1 VPFLV
6 TGERLL
12 ERYLD
17 RRGQPRLVRT
27 VRIETEGEGA
37 LAARATERLRL
48 GPAVTNP
55 VTRHP
60 AVTAAAVATLQVESE
75 GREAR

>member
-1 VPFLV
+1 MEL
-6 TGERLL
+6 
-12 ERYLD
+12 
-17 RRGQPRLVRT
+17 
-27 VRIETEGEGA
+27 A
-37 LAARATERLRL
+37 LAARATERLGL

-75 GREAR
+75 GRAVVVFGRGDSAVLQLGIPRLPPPSSSGA

>member
-1 VPFLV
+1 VEL
-6 TGERLL
+6 
-12 ERYLD
+12 
-17 RRGQPRLVRT
+17 
-27 VRIETEGEGA
+27 A

-75 GREAR
+75 GRAVVVFGRGDLAVLQLGIPRLPPPSSSGA